1 MSDCDCVRCRTAKYE
16 TERRN
21 TVDSMI
27 WAGGLFRRYPSA
39 VVPFAVLVVLEVV
52 FRWFSFG
59 GSGFVL
65 FLVLVSGRGYVDMCA
80 FDDLVGT
87 ERGVVGRTWAVVRR
101 LHVALIARGLSV
113 VVILLPF
120 VPLFLGF
127 GVISTLVS
135 ELTPLSFLAGV
146 FVVGIGTLI
155 SLAVAFVVYVKMIL
169 VSQACF
175 VGGAGIVGSLKES
188 WRSVKLRRVKVVI
201 LAGTFSVILGL
212 LLSGVVGVQNSGDD
226 ESLLRVASSAAT
238 AAFYSGVFTHLYVE
252 RCFERGRTVHTPSGG
267 STLTSTSASP

>member
-39 VVPFAVLVVLEVV
+39 VVPFAVLVVLESF
-52 FRWFSFG
+52 FRWYSVPG
-59 GSGFVL
+59 EGAVL
-65 FLVLVSGRGYVDMCA
+65 LVVLASARGYVDLCA
-80 FDDLVGT
+80 ADDLVGA
-87 ERGVVGRTWAVVRR
+87 ERGVIGRTWAVARR
-101 LHVALIARGLSV
+101 LPAALIARGLSV

-120 VPLFLGF
+120 APLFLGF

-146 FVVGIGTLI
+146 FVVGIGVLI
-155 SLAVAFVVYVKMIL
+155 SLAAAFVVYVKMIL

-188 WRSVKLRRVKVVI
+188 WRSVKLRRVKVVL
-201 LAGTFSVILGL
+201 LAGTFSVILGF
-212 LLSGVVGVQNSGDD
+212 LLSGVVGIQNSGDD
-226 ESLLRVASSAAT
+226 ESLLRVASSVAT
-238 AAFYSGVFTHLYVE
+238 TAFYSGVFTHLYVE
-252 RCFERGRTVHTPSGG
+252 RCFERGRSVHTPSGA
-267 STLTSTSASP
+267 STSVSA

>member
-1 MSDCDCVRCRTAKYE
+1 MSDCDCVRCETAKYE

-27 WAGGLFRRYPSA
+27 WSGGLFRRYPSA
-39 VVPFAVLVVLEVV
+39 VVPFAVLVALEVV

-59 GSGFVL
+59 GSELVL
-65 FLVLVSGRGYVDMCA
+65 FLVLVSARGYVDVCA
-80 FDDLVGT
+80 FDDIVGA
-87 ERGVVGRTWAVVRR
+87 ERGVIGRTWSVARR

-120 VPLFLGF
+120 APLLLGF
-127 GVISTLVS
+127 GVVSTLVS
-135 ELTPLSFLAGV
+135 NLTPVSFLAGA
-146 FVVGIGTLI
+146 FVVGIGMLI

-188 WRSVKLRRVKVVI
+188 WRSVKLRRVKVVL

-212 LLSGVVGVQNSGDD
+212 LLSGVVGVQNGGDN

-238 AAFYSGVFTHLYVE
+238 TALYAGVFTHLYVE
-252 RCFERGRTVHTPSGG
+252 RCFERERPVHTPSGA
-267 STLTSTSASP
+267 SMSVSA

>member
-1 MSDCDCVRCRTAKYE
+1 MSDCDCVRCEKAKYE

-27 WAGGLFRRYPSA
+27 WSGGLFRRYPSA
-39 VVPFAVLVVLEVV
+39 VVPFAVLVALEVV

-59 GSGFVL
+59 GSELVL
-65 FLVLVSGRGYVDMCA
+65 FLVLVSARGYVDVCA
-80 FDDLVGT
+80 FDDIVGA
-87 ERGVVGRTWAVVRR
+87 ERGVVGRTWSVARR

-120 VPLFLGF
+120 APLLLGF
-127 GVISTLVS
+127 GVVSTLVS
-135 ELTPLSFLAGV
+135 NLTPVSFLAGA
-146 FVVGIGTLI
+146 FVVGIGMLI

-188 WRSVKLRRVKVVI
+188 WRSVKLRRVKVVL

-212 LLSGVVGVQNSGDD
+212 LLSGVVGVQNGGDN

-238 AAFYSGVFTHLYVE
+238 TALYAGVFTHLYVE
-252 RCFERGRTVHTPSGG
+252 RCFERERPVHTPSGA
-267 STLTSTSASP
+267 SMSVSA

>member
-1 MSDCDCVRCRTAKYE
+1 MSDCSCVRCETAKYE

-39 VVPFAVLVVLEVV
+39 VVPFAVLVALEAV

-65 FLVLVSGRGYVDMCA
+65 FLVLVSARGYVDMCA
-80 FDDLVGT
+80 FDDLVGA

-120 VPLFLGF
+120 APLLLGF
-127 GVISTLVS
+127 GVVSTLVS
-135 ELTPLSFLAGV
+135 NLTPVSFLAGV
-146 FVVGIGTLI
+146 FVVGIGILM

-188 WRSVKLRRVKVVI
+188 WRSVKLRRVKIVL

-212 LLSGVVGVQNSGDD
+212 LLSGVVGVQNGGDN

-238 AAFYSGVFTHLYVE
+238 TALYAGVFTHLYVE
-252 RCFERGRTVHTPSGG
+252 RCFERERPVHTPSGC
-267 STLTSTSASP
+267 STLTSTSSSA